1 MNRAIRRS
9 IDIVLTIIG
18 IVIIFSSAI
27 MSDSLQ
33 VPIQIVM
40 ALIGVLMMEI
50 GVWGMSSRFLPSE
63 RRYLELRSEGDQM
76 IDLIRELNAAA
87 IAKDRGEEDVMRF
100 QNTLALMH
108 ESVKRM
114 AELAALEKNL

>member
-1 MNRAIRRS
+1 
-9 IDIVLTIIG
+9 
-18 IVIIFSSAI
+18 
-27 MSDSLQ
+27 
-33 VPIQIVM
+33 
-40 ALIGVLMMEI
+40 
-50 GVWGMSSRFLPSE
+50 
-63 RRYLELRSEGDQM
+63 M